1 MSWFSIIIAL
11 GAIFLGFALENKNK
25 AKKAERNG
33 TPFKQRDTH
42 NADLSDLF
50 NVLREKISEREYS
63 DRVSEYEYSDKASEY
78 NDSGRVADS
87 YESVEYS
94 EPVDRIDYY
103 ERIEPPKE
111 HVFSEIENEGI
122 RVTEDDDPDS
132 ISNYVFDEIKDAVE
146 ERHESMK
153 VDPELMIIYSELM
166 KPKFK
171 EF

>member
-1 MSWFSIIIAL
+1 MSLVSIIITI
-11 GAIFLGFALENKNK
+11 GVIILGFVLENKSK
-25 AKKAERNG
+25 AKNAERKG
-33 TPFKQRDTH
+33 TPFKQHDTH
-42 NADLSDLF
+42 DADLSDLF
-50 NVLREKISEREYS
+50 NVLRGKASEQEYS
-63 DRVSEYEYSDKASEY
+63 DRASEY
-78 NDSGRVADS
+78 NYSGEVENS

-94 EPVDRIDYY
+94 EPVDKIDYY

-122 RVTEDDDPDS
+122 RVTEDDDLDS

-146 ERHESMK
+146 EIHESMK
-153 VDPELMIIYSELM
+153 VDPELMIVYSELM